1 MNGNTPGIGIL
12 TATRSDPGSTQT
24 SKPGSSNSIASATST
39 TSSAGTTTATG
50 SNSQPLSGGAI
61 AGIAIG
67 GAAGLGALA
76 LGVFFLFFKKKPA
89 APTQG
94 GSMAEYTQQEHLQQ
108 YAPQAASGPAYAHGH
123 DPYAPKPY
131 PEQQQPVEAPAN
143 EAVPNLEPR
152 PTWEL
157 PASNH

>member
-1 MNGNTPGIGIL
+1 M
-12 TATRSDPGSTQT
+12 
-24 SKPGSSNSIASATST
+24 SSTST
-39 TSSAGTTTATG
+39 PTGSTTATG
-50 SNSQPLSGGAI
+50 SSSQPLSGGAI
-61 AGIAIG
+61 AGIAVG

-76 LGVFFLFFKKKPA
+76 LGVFLLFFRKKPT
-89 APTQG
+89 APSQG
-94 GSMAEYTQQEHLQQ
+94 GGMAEYTQQEHLQQ
-108 YAPQAASGPAYAHGH
+108 YAPQPAPGPAYADH

-143 EAVPNLEPR
+143 EAISNIEPR

>member
-1 MNGNTPGIGIL
+1 
-12 TATRSDPGSTQT
+12 
-24 SKPGSSNSIASATST
+24 
-39 TSSAGTTTATG
+39 
-50 SNSQPLSGGAI
+50 
-61 AGIAIG
+61 
-67 GAAGLGALA
+67 
-76 LGVFFLFFKKKPA
+76 
-89 APTQG
+89 
-94 GSMAEYTQQEHLQQ
+94 MAEYTQQEHLQQ